1 MSKIASRL
9 DKDEDVEIVTKQ
21 SKFRPGGSD
30 VTPVTIFVTHKRV
43 IIRNPTMSGAREKVD
58 AIAFNQITSIQLET
72 GVFSSTVR
80 LRAYGYDEDI
90 EAIPKDK
97 AEKIVEYV
105 KRAMRNLSTARP
117 VAPSVRGLPFSE

>member
-1 MSKIASRL
+1 
-9 DKDEDVEIVTKQ
+9 
-21 SKFRPGGSD
+21 
-30 VTPVTIFVTHKRV
+30 
-43 IIRNPTMSGAREKVD
+43 MSGAREKVD